1 MTKTKPKTK
10 KKKEPTRTLV
20 FRIFPDGSPSIWR
33 MVELKEKQTL
43 QDLHKVIYQAFGLK
57 GKHLYAF
64 YLSGKRW
71 DSDTE
76 YGGPSAGTPRKA
88 LKVELAKLK
97 LEKGKTFLYV
107 SNFIKEM
114 WFVAEYVE
122 DQITLPKVS
131 YPCILESVGELPEE
145 TPPLEEF
152 LTEPVKRWALKF
164 RPILE
169 AWVITR
175 AKPRGPKDVQ
185 ASNLLLK
192 EIYDLLKKK
201 GPEIWP
207 LMEEVTG
214 MLLVDWLLSLPA
226 DFARRGLNEEALK
239 LCDFFSPFADE
250 EFFLSEKALVY
261 AHMGR
266 RERALQQIRENLTRS
281 PENPRIVTL
290 AAEAFLK
297 LEEAGHA
304 ERLYLKALDL
314 AADDINER
322 ERVIVKLTSMLE
334 KNERSEDVA
343 EIIRSELDRG

>member
-1 MTKTKPKTK
+1 MTKTKPGK
-10 KKKEPTRTLV
+10 KKKDPTRTLV

-33 MVELKEKQTL
+33 LAELKEKHTL
-43 QDLHKVIYQAFGLK
+43 QDLHKVIFQSFSRK
-57 GKHLYAF
+57 GKNLYAF

-71 DSDTE
+71 DSDAE
-76 YGGPSAGTPRKA
+76 YGGPSAGTPKKA
-88 LKVELAKLK
+88 IKAELAKLK
-97 LEKGKTFLYV
+97 VEKGKTFLYISDFV
-107 SNFIKEM
+107 KEN
-114 WFVAEYVE
+114 WFVVEYME
-122 DQITLPKVS
+122 DQITMPKTT
-131 YPCILESVGELPEE
+131 YPRVLESVGEMPEE
-145 TPPLEEF
+145 TPPLEDS
-152 LTEPVKRWALKF
+152 LPEPLKRWALKF

-169 AWVITR
+169 AWVLMR

-207 LMEEVTG
+207 LMEEVSG
-214 MLLVDWLLSLPA
+214 MLLVDWLLSLPS
-226 DFARRGLNEEALK
+226 DFARRGLTDEAIM
-239 LCDFFSPFADE
+239 LCDFFSPFAE
-250 EFFLSEKALVY
+250 EELFLSEKALVY

-304 ERLYLKALDL
+304 ERLFRKALDM

-322 ERVIVKLTSMLE
+322 ERILVKLTAMLE
-334 KNERSEDVA
+334 DNERADEVA
-343 EIIRSELDRG
+343 ELIRSELDRG